1 MEKNKKVVV
10 LFSGGLD
17 STYLVWD
24 NLKKGN
30 VVIPVYFT
38 ITNNG
43 DKPQLERNRI
53 KLLYKKFHET
63 YGDLIKEPENVMGVE
78 ITNLGSG
85 LHFHQVPVWIL
96 GLQFCQ
102 ISYLNEIQIGY
113 IMNDD
118 VISYINDIKK
128 IYNSYK
134 GILDKQIPLKFPLL
148 KIKKELIFK
157 ELPKKYRDLTVTCE
171 NPKIIGNE
179 NATILNYEPCGN
191 CPACVKKI
199 HVCNEFDNI
208 PENYRKSEILN
219 SIGYLNKF
227 GNILNSEQ
235 ENNRHCITFEF
246 EEDLSTNL
254 KNEIDSIPDLT
265 SKSIPRYKQLE
276 INFE

>member
-1 MEKNKKVVV
+1 MEKNKKVAV

-17 STYLVWD
+17 STYLIWD

-30 VVIPVYFT
+30 TVIPVYFT
-38 ITNNG
+38 IINNG

-53 KLLYKKFHET
+53 DLLYKKFYET
-63 YGDLIKEPENVMGVE
+63 YGGLIKEPENVISLEV
-78 ITNLGSG
+78 TKLGSN

-102 ISYLNEIQIGY
+102 ISYLDEIQIGY
-113 IMNDD
+113 VMNDD
-118 VISYINDIKK
+118 IVSYINDIKK

-134 GILDKQIPLKFPLL
+134 GILDKQIKLKFPLL
-148 KIKKELIFK
+148 KINKEYIFK

-171 NPKIIGNE
+171 NPKIIGDD

-191 CPACVKKI
+191 CPACIKKI

-208 PENYRKSEILN
+208 PENYKKLEILN
-219 SIGYLNKF
+219 SIDYLSKF
-227 GNILNSEQ
+227 GSILNSKQ
-235 ENNRHCITFEF
+235 ENDRHTITFEF

-254 KNEIDSIPDLT
+254 KNKIDSISDILKT
-265 SKSIPRYKQLE
+265 SSLKHKQLK